1 MPPTALQWVA
11 MMVTPARPFWQL
23 EESFQFP
30 FFPQSN
36 GHSRHPEPTPGGGG
50 GHSCRSGVLSCR
62 WGWRHPRLLGG
73 TQQHPTGRIPQNT
86 SRPAGP
92 QVPRAPPLSP
102 IPPHPQTCLSPPLPP
117 APPHRPA
124 HHSPPCCAP
133 PRRIAGCPPRSL
145 TLHQPHSLHGCSRG
159 GSTRDLNLPPLT

>member
-50 GHSCRSGVLSCR
+50 GVTAAGLGSFHAAGA
-62 WGWRHPRLLGG
+62 GG
-73 TQQHPTGRIPQNT
+73 THDCWVAPSSTPPDVFLKTRPVQLAPRCLGPHPCPPSPRTP
-86 SRPAGP
+86 RPAC
-92 QVPRAPPLSP
+92 PPHS
-102 IPPHPQTCLSPPLPP
+102 PPHPLTALHTTARPAARPP
-117 APPHRPA
+117 AA
-124 HHSPPCCAP
+124 LLAAP
-133 PRRIAGCPPRSL
+133 PGHSRCTNPTPSMAAAAAVPPAI
-145 TLHQPHSLHGCSRG
+145 
-159 GSTRDLNLPPLT
+159 